1 VRNTSRSPIV
11 ALALVLVAALTLS
24 LTLTAC
30 GGGGGDATKILN
42 QTFSGGKKVRSG
54 QLNLALTLQAQGV
67 PQLQQPV
74 SLKLTGPFQSQ
85 GTGTLPS
92 FDFELALALAGR
104 TISAGAVST
113 GNQGFLK
120 LQGQSYAVP
129 PNVFAAFKQGYIQS
143 QQQQRTSKSP
153 SLASFGV
160 DPRQWIKDAKDEGD
174 ADVQG
179 TTTTHVSAKVDVPK
193 LLADVAQ
200 VLQKARGT
208 VAQAQQLPGTITP
221 QQRKS
226 IENAIKSANFDVYS
240 GKADHILR
248 RLVVDLTFKVP
259 SSAQARA
266 NGLKGGRLV
275 FDLAL
280 GSLNQPQTVNPPTTA
295 RPFSELTG
303 KLRTLL
309 GGASTGATGA
319 GGTAAPSGA
328 TGNAKAQRYL
338 QCLQQA
344 GGDVSKA
351 QKCAAL
357 LNG

>member
-11 ALALVLVAALTLS
+11 ALALVLVAALT

-54 QLNLALTLQAQGV
+54 QLNLALTLQAQGI

-85 GTGTLPS
+85 GTGTLPT
-92 FDFELALALAGR
+92 FDFELALAAAGR
-104 TISAGAVST
+104 TFSAGAVST

-120 LQGQSYAVP
+120 FQGQSYAVP
-129 PNVFAAFKQGYIQS
+129 PNVFASFKQGYVQSQS
-143 QQQQRTSKSP
+143 QQRASKSP

-160 DPRQWIKDAKDEGD
+160 DPRQWIKNAKDEGD

-179 TTTTHVSAKVDVPK
+179 TTTTHVSAQVDVPK
-193 LLADVAQ
+193 LLADVSQ
-200 VLQKARGT
+200 ILQKARGT
-208 VAQAQQLPGTITP
+208 LAQAQRLPSTITP

-226 IENAIKSANFDVYS
+226 IESAVKSAKFDVYS

-266 NGLKGGRLV
+266 NGLKGGRLT

-280 GSLNQPQTVNPPTTA
+280 ASLNQPQTVTAPTAA
-295 RPFSELTG
+295 RPFTELTG
-303 KLRTLL
+303 KLRSAL
-309 GGASTGATGA
+309 GGAAGAGA
-319 GGTAAPSGA
+319 GGTTAPSGA
-328 TGNAKAQRYL
+328 TGSANAQRYL